1 MSMIGKVRRMRFRE
15 HKSVREIARLTSLS
29 RNTIRGWLREP
40 QVKDRRYVRA
50 AASTKL
56 AAFAEGLRQ
65 ALAADAHRPRRD
77 RRTAKALFES
87 IRAQGYTG
95 GYSRVTDFV
104 RAWRQ
109 EGGETAARKAFV
121 PLVFEWG
128 EAYQFDW
135 SEEGVVVGGVP
146 YRAQVAHLSLC
157 ASKAFWLVAYPGQGH
172 EMLFD
177 AHTAASRRW
186 AGWPGAGSTTT

>member
-40 QVKDRRYVRA
+40 EVKEPRYARSA
-50 AASTKL
+50 APTKL
-56 AAFAEGLRQ
+56 TPFAEGLRQ
-65 ALAADAHRPRRD
+65 ALAADAHRPWRD
-77 RRTAKALFES
+77 RRTAKALFEA
-87 IRAQGYTG
+87 IRAQGYAG
-95 GYSRVTDFV
+95 VTDFV

-121 PLVFEWG
+121 PLAFEWG

-135 SEEGVVVGGVP
+135 SEEGVVVAGVQ
-146 YRAQVAHLSLC
+146 AL
-157 ASKAFWLVAYPGQGH
+157 
-172 EMLFD
+172 
-177 AHTAASRRW
+177 
-186 AGWPGAGSTTT
+186 